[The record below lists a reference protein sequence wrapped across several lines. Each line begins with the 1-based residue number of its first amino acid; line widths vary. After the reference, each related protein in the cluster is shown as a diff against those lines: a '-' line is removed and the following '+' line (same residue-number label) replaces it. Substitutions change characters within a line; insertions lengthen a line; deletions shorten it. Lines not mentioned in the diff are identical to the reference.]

1 MYWREKFKKE
11 FIKHELD
18 PSLFWLQME
27 LMVQHHTEDRALG
40 PFYLQLL

>member
-27 LMVQHHTEDRALG
+27 LMVQHHTEDQALG
-40 PFYLQLL
+40 PSYLQLL